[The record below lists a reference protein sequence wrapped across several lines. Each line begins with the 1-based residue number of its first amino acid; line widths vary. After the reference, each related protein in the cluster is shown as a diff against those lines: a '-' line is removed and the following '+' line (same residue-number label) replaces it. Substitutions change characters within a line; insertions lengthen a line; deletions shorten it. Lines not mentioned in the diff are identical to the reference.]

1 MAKILSVNISE
12 GGIPKRPVQQCVVTM
27 NGLEGDGHDHDK
39 HNSPDRAVSL
49 MDHEILLQLIEEGY
63 TLCPGAIGENLT
75 VEDLHVQTL
84 EPGDRLSFSGGVEI
98 ELVEARRPCFVL
110 DPLGE
115 SLKKEIVGRSGYL
128 ARVITEGTFEPG
140 ESIAVK
146 KPT

>member
-12 GGIPKRPVQQCVVTM
+12 GGIPKQPVPQCVVTV

-49 MDHEILLQLIEEGY
+49 IDHEILLQLIEEGY
-63 TLCPGAIGENLT
+63 TLYPGAIGENLT
-75 VEDLHVQTL
+75 VENLHVQTL

-140 ESIAVK
+140 ESISVK